1 MIDYINS
8 QKSKQNILIVGG
20 SGFIGSNIALRLP
33 EKKYNVTII
42 SKSGKC
48 DVLEN
53 KKIRIIKLDISKPKE
68 TNLFFENS
76 NFDFII
82 NAAGYINHS
91 SFLENGLQVIDNHFN
106 GVINLLNS
114 VKNKKIKH
122 FINIGSSDEYGKN
135 NCPQVE
141 VMKEIPFSTYSFAKL
156 ASTQLLQ
163 MLYRSESFPVTTV
176 RLFITYGNNQ
186 KKDRLIPF
194 VIDKC
199 LKNQSFKLSKGEQL
213 RDFCHISDIA
223 SGILSI
229 LENKKTFGEV
239 INLGSGQPIS
249 IKEIVQ
255 MISRQIGKGN
265 PEFGKIPYRK
275 GENMCLYADISKAKQ
290 LMNWKP
296 LVSLEEGLKK
306 TIFHTENEINK

>member
-1 MIDYINS
+1 M
-8 QKSKQNILIVGG
+8 
-20 SGFIGSNIALRLP
+20 
-33 EKKYNVTII
+33 
-42 SKSGKC
+42 
-48 DVLEN
+48 
-53 KKIRIIKLDISKPKE
+53 
-68 TNLFFENS
+68 
-76 NFDFII
+76 
-82 NAAGYINHS
+82 
-91 SFLENGLQVIDNHFN
+91 
-106 GVINLLNS
+106 
-114 VKNKKIKH
+114 
-122 FINIGSSDEYGKN
+122 
-135 NCPQVE
+135 
-141 VMKEIPFSTYSFAKL
+141 
-156 ASTQLLQ
+156 
-163 MLYRSESFPVTTV
+163 
-176 RLFITYGNNQ
+176 
-186 KKDRLIPF
+186 
-194 VIDKC
+194 IDKC

-306 TIFHTENEINK
+306 LYFILRMRLTNNNKPLVSIINCLNGEKYLKEAINSVYKQSYKIGK